1 MSFRDMTFCSG
12 DGCAQF
18 DGCPRALTA
27 EVSEAAERSN
37 RWVAQFENPQ
47 ALECWTAPKEE
58 GGSNE

>member
-1 MSFRDMTFCSG
+1 MTFCSG